1 MKFSIFTPVHKMN
14 EGYLN
19 NLFDSLVA
27 QSYDQDFEWLV
38 VLNGDITYE
47 QWGKWLTSKS
57 GYSFTIN
64 WIRSETTGN
73 VGQLKKQA
81 CEKANGEICIELDWD
96 DMLTPDALQ
105 ELDNAFSDPNVVFAY
120 SNSAQFE
127 DGTWLAERA
136 GKYPY
141 SNYWGWNKRKTSYK
155 GHDLWEMVAFEPT
168 AHSIRRIEWAPNH
181 VRAWRK
187 DAYLAIGGH
196 DANIALGD
204 DHDLVCRFYIA
215 YGQKGFAHID
225 KCIYIY
231 RAHTENTCK
240 VRNGEVQQQVGK
252 NYNKYIND
260 LATRWA
266 TDNGLRKLDLGG
278 RFNAWKGYE
287 TVDLLDADI
296 VMDLNEDW
304 DDIPDNSVGVIKA
317 YHIIEHLKDPIHFFN
332 EAYRVLAPGGF
343 LLIEVPSTNGMGAWC
358 DPTHISFFNTHS
370 FEYYTNEKYG
380 RFIRPMYKGKF
391 QKARVFE
398 YWWTE
403 PKLPVVRAELI
414 CLKDEYKV
422 KHVGEILM

>member
-1 MKFSIFTPVHKMN
+1 MKFTVFTPVHKMN

-19 NLFDSLVA
+19 DLYASLLA
-27 QSYDQDFEWLV
+27 QDYEPDFEWLV
-38 VLNGDITYE
+38 ILNGDITDSEWNEWVQTKKEYD
-47 QWGKWLTSKS
+47 
-57 GYSFTIN
+57 FTIS
-64 WIRSETTGN
+64 WFRSETTGN

-81 CEKANGEICIELDWD
+81 CEHASAQICVELDWD
-96 DMLTPDALQ
+96 DMLTTDALS
-105 ELDNAFSDPNVVFAY
+105 ELDKAFDDPSVVFAY

-127 DGTWLAERA
+127 DGTWAGERQ

-141 SNYWGWNKRKTSYK
+141 SNHWGWNKRRTTFN
-155 GHDLWEMVAFEPT
+155 GHELWEMVAFEPT

-187 DAYLAIGGH
+187 DAYTAIGGH
-196 DANIALGD
+196 DASIALGD

-215 YGQKGFAHID
+215 YGQSGFCHID

-231 RAHTENTCK
+231 RAHSDNTCK
-240 VRNGEVQQQVGK
+240 VRSKEVQAQVGT

-260 LATRWA
+260 LAFRWA
-266 TDNGLRKLDLGG
+266 SDNGLRKLDLGG

-304 DDIPDNSVGVIKA
+304 SDIADNSVGVIKA

-332 EAYRVLAPGGF
+332 EAYRVLASGGF

-370 FEYYTNEKYG
+370 FEYYTDEKYG

-391 QKARVFE
+391 QKARVIE
-398 YWWTE
+398 YWWTV
-403 PKLPVVRAELI
+403 PKLPIVRAELI
-414 CLKDEYKV
+414 CLKDDYRN

>member
-14 EGYLN
+14 AGYLN
-19 NLFDSLVA
+19 DLYDSLVA
-27 QSYDQDFEWLV
+27 QSYDEDFEWVV
-38 VLNGDITYE
+38 VLNGAITDSE
-47 QWGKWLTSKS
+47 WNEWINSKTDHE
-57 GYSFTIN
+57 FTIA
-64 WIRSETTGN
+64 WFRSDITGN

-81 CEKANGEICIELDWD
+81 CEAATGEICIELDWD

-105 ELDNAFSDPNVVFAY
+105 ELEQAFSNPNIVFAY

-127 DGTWLAERA
+127 DETWIAERA

-155 GHDLWEMVAFEPT
+155 RHELWEMVAFAPT

-181 VRAWRK
+181 VRAWRR
-187 DAYLAIGGH
+187 DAYNHIGGH
-196 DANIALGD
+196 DKMVALGD
-204 DHDLVCRFYIA
+204 DHDLVCRFYIE
-215 YGQKGFAHID
+215 YGQQGFAHID

-240 VRNGEVQQQVGK
+240 VRNGEVQEQVAK

-278 RFNAWKGYE
+278 RFNGWKGYE

-304 DDIPDNSVGVIKA
+304 VDIPDNSVGVIKA
-317 YHIIEHLKDPIHFFN
+317 YHIIEHLKNPIHFFN

-391 QKARVFE
+391 QKSRVVE
-398 YWWTE
+398 YWWSE
-403 PKLPVVRAELI
+403 PKLPVIRAELI
-414 CLKDEYKV
+414 CLKDDYKI